1 MPRPAVYKSKL
12 CRVTRDDDD
21 DSGAKGCRQLW
32 ARCCFAEGLSSFP
45 DMSGRGCVQCA
56 ETVTCMWHYSDPSAF
71 VRAPPMFVQSA
82 SEHLHEI
89 AEVAGF
95 VYTLWAK
102 EDATGPEGDE
112 EEQGSKNT
120 KNSKKNKQKKKEIKK
135 SNKESEKGNRDSNS
149 GDAEEPHAITR
160 MKRTMAPDC
169 AYVPG
174 SYKEARLRYI
184 KRKREKGW
192 SWKEACQK
200 WNASAIRGSWL
211 EGLSTNELKRR
222 RFI

>member
-1 MPRPAVYKSKL
+1 MKNSIILKTQLAESFAITKLSILYGSEVFLVFRMPRPAVYKSKL

-95 VYTLWAK
+95 VYTLSGNTNCK
-102 EDATGPEGDE
+102 HLELFFSFQPCHGCCHSRK
-112 EEQGSKNT
+112 GS
-120 KNSKKNKQKKKEIKK
+120 I
-135 SNKESEKGNRDSNS
+135 
-149 GDAEEPHAITR
+149 
-160 MKRTMAPDC
+160 
-169 AYVPG
+169 
-174 SYKEARLRYI
+174 
-184 KRKREKGW
+184 
-192 SWKEACQK
+192 
-200 WNASAIRGSWL
+200 
-211 EGLSTNELKRR
+211 
-222 RFI
+222 